1 MEPRKFKDLT
11 IRDAFLFAAV
21 MTDQEICRKVLEL
34 SLGIPIAEVQVQTE
48 KTMAYHSEYHG
59 VRLDVYAA
67 DENQTRYNVEMQVA
81 RQDYLPKRSRY
92 YHSHL
97 DMDALLAGEPY
108 EKLPDTYVIFICDF
122 DPFGDGLYRY
132 YTRTSC
138 EETGKMVDD
147 GVVSIYLSTHGE
159 NKEEIPPEL
168 LNFLN
173 YVKNSGRQSVQEN
186 QDTFVKQLQEHI
198 KKIKSSRVME
208 ERYMLL
214 EEMLRREN
222 SDGWREGREAGRKV
236 GRKEGTCETFAESI
250 LMALET
256 KFPAPD
262 ELKTQI
268 TAEKDPDKLRSWL
281 SLALKADSLEDFKT
295 RM

>member
-1 MEPRKFKDLT
+1 METRKFKDLT

-34 SLGIPIAEVQVQTE
+34 SLGIPIAKVQVQTE

-97 DMDALLAGEPY
+97 DMDALLAGESY

-138 EETGKMVDD
+138 EETGKVVDD

-173 YVKNSGRQSVQEN
+173 YVKNSGRQSIQEN
-186 QDTFVKQLQEHI
+186 QDAFVKQLQEHI

-222 SDGWREGREAGRKV
+222 SDGWREG
-236 GRKEGTCETFAESI
+236 TCETFAESI
-250 LMALET
+250 LMVLEA
-256 KFPAPD
+256 KFPASD